1 MCDFTLYLSAAFAMG
16 RAMNIIWQIKLLVS
30 EVQGGREGVKKDQSN
45 LTTVEI
51 YIIFKIH
58 IFIYD
63 PFLFID
69 YENGWL
75 VKGEN
80 V

>member
-1 MCDFTLYLSAAFAMG
+1 M
-16 RAMNIIWQIKLLVS
+16 S